1 MERLGEKLG
10 ERLGER
16 PAVAN
21 RRLACYSA
29 TSAWDCRILSS
40 LVP

>member
-1 MERLGEKLG
+1 MVPWMERLG

-16 PAVAN
+16 PAAAN

-29 TSAWDCRILSS
+29 ASAWDCSILSS